1 MRDTDG
7 FTRVVAPLSR
17 LVLLHR
23 IHARSAFLG
32 GLRMYIIGSFL
43 GEKRGGVWSYELTGG
58 SREGMI
64 DLSRWQHQT
73 NCFKSITHDATYYY
87 HKMHG
92 LCILFKYRYHIRTI
106 IIINWRFH
114 ARLALGSCGSQ
125 DLWGLS
131 EWPASINEHGAIK
144 SSSKSRGWTRWVR
157 VNQTN
162 PGTAIII
169 DHFLKSVTCL
179 IIDNNYIYHIPRQ
192 RHISNYRFLSLSYK
206 R

>member
-1 MRDTDG
+1 
-7 FTRVVAPLSR
+7 
-17 LVLLHR
+17 
-23 IHARSAFLG
+23 
-32 GLRMYIIGSFL
+32 
-43 GEKRGGVWSYELTGG
+43 
-58 SREGMI
+58 MI

-131 EWPASINEHGAIK
+131 EWPASINEHGAINRPQ
-144 SSSKSRGWTRWVR
+144 SRGGGLGGFGLIKQIQVR
-157 VNQTN
+157 IQPLLLT
-162 PGTAIII
+162 T
-169 DHFLKSVTCL
+169 S
-179 IIDNNYIYHIPRQ
+179 
-192 RHISNYRFLSLSYK
+192 
-206 R
+206 